1 MYSDRQTELSIF
13 LEQVQQSAEEK
24 TKERVI
30 IHAVSKA
37 DGEKIFEIIIGE
49 NPLFAPVVCVEASDT
64 GYRKCSLD
72 DVLQGFWT
80 VYDRYKKL
88 DKEGFPFDE
97 MKASVYLRLVPYE
110 RYSGFLD
117 NLIYRRF
124 LDLAVVPVLVL
135 EVSTEDRCFSLAVNI
150 QKGMCDVGE
159 KELFQTAS
167 ENTKKDCMVKGVEFS
182 AEESGYEIF
191 AMSNGHH
198 SAILDTGRLRDLAK
212 EIYSSF
218 LYIVPVS
225 IYEVLV
231 IPEDNVFDLSELQ
244 EFSRNRKELLDFE
257 EAVLSERVYRY
268 SLESGDINFI

>member
-1 MYSDRQTELSIF
+1 MYSDRQTELSVF
-13 LEQVQQSAEEK
+13 LEQLRQSAEEK
-24 TKERVI
+24 TEERVI

-150 QKGMCDVGE
+150 QKGMC
-159 KELFQTAS
+159 
-167 ENTKKDCMVKGVEFS
+167 
-182 AEESGYEIF
+182 EI
-191 AMSNGHH
+191 
-198 SAILDTGRLRDLAK
+198 GRAH
-212 EIYSSF
+212 
-218 LYIVPVS
+218 V
-225 IYEVLV
+225 
-231 IPEDNVFDLSELQ
+231 
-244 EFSRNRKELLDFE
+244 
-257 EAVLSERVYRY
+257 
-268 SLESGDINFI
+268 

>member
-49 NPLFAPVVCVEASDT
+49 NPLFAPVVCVEASGTDY
-64 GYRKCSLD
+64 GKSGLD
-72 DVLQGFWT
+72 DILLGFWT

-88 DKEGFPFDE
+88 DKKDFPFDE

-110 RYSGFLD
+110 RYNGFLD
-117 NLIYRRF
+117 NLVYYPF
-124 LDLAVVPVLVL
+124 LDMAVVPVIVL
-135 EVSTEDRCFSLAVNI
+135 EESIEDRCFSLAVNI
-150 QKGMCDVGE
+150 QKGMCDASE
-159 KELFQTAS
+159 EDLLQTAS

-182 AEESGYEIF
+182 AEESGYEIL

-198 SAILDTGRLRDLAK
+198 SAISGAETAIDWLD
-212 EIYSSF
+212 YNS
-218 LYIVPVS
+218 
-225 IYEVLV
+225 
-231 IPEDNVFDLSELQ
+231 
-244 EFSRNRKELLDFE
+244 
-257 EAVLSERVYRY
+257 
-268 SLESGDINFI
+268 

>member
-1 MYSDRQTELSIF
+1 MAKELLEHLWQDRKAS
-13 LEQVQQSAEEK
+13 
-24 TKERVI
+24 VI
-30 IHAVSKA
+30 IAIDLIKRYYKDDRLNENQHDTVSIKAKIEKAQTRLTNLIAMRA
-37 DGEKIFEIIIGE
+37 DGELSKEEYQAMRKPIDTEIQQLQDKLNQAPNDEQPKRGLELDGIISTLNRLIDFSGTKVSE
-49 NPLFAPVVCVEASDT
+49 EVINQFVYRVTPTSDT
-64 GYRKCSLD
+64 
-72 DVLQGFWT
+72 T
-80 VYDRYKKL
+80 
-88 DKEGFPFDE
+88 FDWY
-97 MKASVYLRLVPYE
+97 V
-110 RYSGFLD
+110 
-117 NLIYRRF
+117 NL
-124 LDLAVVPVLVL
+124 
-135 EVSTEDRCFSLAVNI
+135 TG
-150 QKGMCDVGE
+150 KGMCDVGE
-159 KELFQTAS
+159 EELFQTAS

-182 AEESGYEIF
+182 AEESDYEIF

-198 SAILDTGRLRDLAK
+198 SAMLDTGRLRDLAK